1 MRKSSPYYVSAFNS
15 TPNTQNKDERNKS
28 IEQKDD
34 KNKDKIVANT
44 VNKRHST
51 ISARK
56 QNKPNTFDHDLPLEK
71 HGKTQAF
78 SSNCEREIL
87 NLKTVKE
94 NLINSLYFS
103 LFARTLALLTVLSF
117 AMILLFNS
125 LNF

>member
-1 MRKSSPYYVSAFNS
+1 MFPLLILLQ
-15 TPNTQNKDERNKS
+15 NTQNKDERNKS
-28 IEQKDD
+28 TEQKGD

-87 NLKTVKE
+87 NLKSQ
-94 NLINSLYFS
+94 IN
-103 LFARTLALLTVLSF
+103 
-117 AMILLFNS
+117 
-125 LNF
+125 